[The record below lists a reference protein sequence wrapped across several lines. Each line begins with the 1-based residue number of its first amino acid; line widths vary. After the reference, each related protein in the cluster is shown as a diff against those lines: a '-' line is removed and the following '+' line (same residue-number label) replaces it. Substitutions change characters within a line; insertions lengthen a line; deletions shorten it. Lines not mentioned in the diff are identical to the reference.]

1 MEFKETDNIAQF
13 LGDINLYHAD
23 SHQSSSSP
31 VSPNKTS
38 SSQNEKS
45 DKESKAKKKEA
56 PVDEKYF
63 HFKLKHLLKVSDK
76 LSFSNVEIE
85 ISSFLKD
92 IELYINEETQNNKL
106 NEKKAK
112 EIKEEI
118 KNALFDEKKIE
129 LDSCF
134 INVQGKE
141 IIKFFKSLEKYSFPS
156 QEEKISENE
165 SYIILVESTHSLR
178 SQISKKTEQLRK
190 YYLFFS
196 LLDKWLND
204 YKEYLRTFYDYFI
217 GKYFLKLNF
226 SNTKLTPKTYKADF
240 SLSRKF
246 IILIISDHNLKV
258 FKETIT
264 SIEKSK
270 FPLTLKKEVKKC
282 FPSLY
287 ESEKKNYQNELNI
300 NEINEI
306 KEEGEGKKDENKSF
320 KKSVMENLPYL
331 NYLINQINK
340 ENNWTVKI
348 IYLDL
353 YFDLVVPNFV
363 IAENLN
369 LINNDIN
376 NLKQKND
383 DLEKKIN
390 EIATEKKENTILEN
404 KNDNIIEQ
412 NEISH
417 LKEQIKDLNSKYNKM
432 IEFMKK
438 YFNEKEL
445 SDFLKNS
452 EKQEEYPK
460 EP

>member
-1 MEFKETDNIAQF
+1 
-13 LGDINLYHAD
+13 
-23 SHQSSSSP
+23 
-31 VSPNKTS
+31 
-38 SSQNEKS
+38 
-45 DKESKAKKKEA
+45 
-56 PVDEKYF
+56 
-63 HFKLKHLLKVSDK
+63 
-76 LSFSNVEIE
+76 
-85 ISSFLKD
+85 
-92 IELYINEETQNNKL
+92 
-106 NEKKAK
+106 
-112 EIKEEI
+112 
-118 KNALFDEKKIE
+118 
-129 LDSCF
+129 
-134 INVQGKE
+134 
-141 IIKFFKSLEKYSFPS
+141 
-156 QEEKISENE
+156 
-165 SYIILVESTHSLR
+165 
-178 SQISKKTEQLRK
+178 
-190 YYLFFS
+190 
-196 LLDKWLND
+196 
-204 YKEYLRTFYDYFI
+204 
-217 GKYFLKLNF
+217 
-226 SNTKLTPKTYKADF
+226 
-240 SLSRKF
+240 
-246 IILIISDHNLKV
+246 
-258 FKETIT
+258 
-264 SIEKSK
+264 
-270 FPLTLKKEVKKC
+270 
-282 FPSLY
+282 
-287 ESEKKNYQNELNI
+287 
-300 NEINEI
+300 
-306 KEEGEGKKDENKSF
+306 
-320 KKSVMENLPYL
+320 MENLPYL

-363 IAENLN
+363 ITENLN